1 MKKLLCA
8 ALFCSAVLVA
18 TAQGKKFY
26 EKGKAELTQQ
36 VEPINLRFE
45 NNLPFVKVVI
55 RDKTYT
61 FLFDSGAPTVISQK
75 IFREL
80 NLKKKYSKMVGDS
93 NKKLQEQVFT
103 ELPEMK
109 VDQVTFR
116 NTGAIVM
123 DLDADELRC
132 LHVDG
137 IIGANQMAGLVWK
150 INYSK
155 NQLQVAKDLPGFDL
169 RGFDLVIP
177 FETKIQQTP
186 LVKIRLLGKEF
197 PFTFDTGFSGRL
209 ELTDADVDPRRL
221 QSFVK
226 TSGTHSTG
234 AFGTAKASEGYIFRA
249 DWLELGNRVFRGEI
263 VSTGSMNLI
272 GNEFFRDFECIID
285 WKSRRIY
292 MKRIRTVPAVLES
305 FGFSYRFIDS
315 KPVVAYVMEEEKSLI
330 RNGDI
335 ILNINGISLEHLDAD
350 RVCHYF
356 LNRIESS
363 RKTINIKIDR
373 SGKIFDYQIERKMYL
388 N

>member
-8 ALFCSAVLVA
+8 ALFCSAVLVT

-36 VEPINLRFE
+36 VEPINMRFE

-55 RDKTYT
+55 SGKTYT
-61 FLFDSGAPTVISQK
+61 FLFDSGAPTVISRE
-75 IFREL
+75 IFTEL
-80 NLKKKYSKMVGDS
+80 KLKKKYSRSVGDS
-93 NKKLQEQVFT
+93 NKNTKQQVFT

-116 NTGAIVM
+116 NTGAIVL

-150 INYSK
+150 INYAE
-155 NQLQVAKDLPGFDL
+155 NQLQVAKDLSGFDL

-177 FETKIQQTP
+177 FETKTQQTP

-209 ELTDADVDPRRL
+209 ELTDADFDPAKAQRFI
-221 QSFVK
+221 S

-234 AFGTAKASEGYIFRA
+234 AFGTAKPSGGYIFRA
-249 DWLELGNRVFRGEI
+249 DTLGLGNSVFKGEF

-305 FGFSYRFIDS
+305 FGFSYRFVDA
-315 KPVVAYVMEEEKSLI
+315 KPVVAYVIEEEKSLI
-330 RNGDI
+330 KNGDI

-350 RVCHYF
+350 QVCHYF
-356 LNRIESS
+356 LNRIEGS
-363 RKTINIKIDR
+363 RKVINIKIDR
-373 SGKIFDYQIERKMYL
+373 SGKIFDYQIERKVYL